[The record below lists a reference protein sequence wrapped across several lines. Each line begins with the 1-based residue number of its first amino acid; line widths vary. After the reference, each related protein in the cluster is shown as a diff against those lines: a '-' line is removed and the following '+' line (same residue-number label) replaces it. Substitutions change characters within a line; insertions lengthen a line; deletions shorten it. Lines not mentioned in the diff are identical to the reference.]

1 MTPLT
6 LTFLGTGTSMG
17 VPVAGGFGSERPTGD
32 PRDERYRTSAWI
44 RSETTSIVIDIGPE
58 FRLQSLRSGIRSI
71 DAVLI
76 THEHTDHI
84 GGLDDLRSFMYT
96 TGVPVPVMAHPRTAA
111 DIRTRFHYMF
121 APGKTPGSLDIDF
134 LPVRPF
140 TAGDVR
146 ITPISVSHGDLE
158 ILAYRLNDIVYV
170 TDANAIGEDA
180 LAMMADADILVLN
193 ALRWKPGHPTHFTV
207 PEAVDMARRIGARRT
222 FFVHMSTGV
231 RHAEVQARLPAGMM
245 LDYDQLEVISG
256 HHTTTP

>member
-1 MTPLT
+1 MNPLI

-17 VPVAGGFGSERPTGD
+17 VPVAGGFGSELATGD

-44 RSETTSIVIDIGPE
+44 RSETTSVVIDIGPE

-71 DAVLI
+71 DTVLI

-96 TGVPVPVMAHPRTAA
+96 TGGPVSVMAHPRTAA

-121 APGKTPGSLDIDF
+121 EPGKTPGSLDIDF
-134 LPVRPF
+134 LPVEAF
-140 TAGDVR
+140 TLGDIR
-146 ITPISVSHGDLE
+146 ITPIPVAHGGME

-170 TDANAIGEDA
+170 TDANAIGDEA
-180 LAMMADADILVLN
+180 LELMADAEILVLN
-193 ALRWKPGHPTHFTV
+193 ALRWKPAHPTHFTV
-207 PEAVDMARRIGARRT
+207 PEAVDVARRIGARRT
-222 FFVHMSTGV
+222 YFVHMSTAV

-245 LDYDQLEVISG
+245 LAYDQLEVISG
-256 HHTTTP
+256 NRTSTP

>member
-32 PRDERYRTSAWI
+32 PRDERYRTAAWI
-44 RSETTSIVIDIGPE
+44 RSGTASIVIDVGPE
-58 FRLQSLRSGIRSI
+58 FRLQTLRNGIRRI

-84 GGLDDLRSFMYT
+84 GGLDDLRAYMYAANA
-96 TGVPVPVMAHPRTAA
+96 PVSVMAHPRTQA

-121 APGKTPGSLDIDF
+121 EPGKTPGSLDIDF
-134 LPVRPF
+134 LPVEAF
-140 TAGDVR
+140 TLGDIR
-146 ITPISVSHGDLE
+146 ITPIPVSHGGME

-180 LAMMADADILVLN
+180 IAMMADADILVMN
-193 ALRWKPGHPTHFTV
+193 ALRWEPAHPTHFTV

-222 FFVHMSTGV
+222 YFVHMSSAV

-245 LDYDQLEVISG
+245 LAYDQLEVTSG
-256 HHTTTP
+256 RRTASP